1 MMHNRFVETNDSNL
15 RARNGMLND
24 DAVAEDEMALD
35 GHHDRFDDDDMNNN
49 SNIDVEIDMDEE
61 IEACDEYLRS
71 SGKTSPNHYYNFR
84 DEFVASFVL
93 MKGTKLNTL
102 LIFAPLAFWGSYT
115 ASFGDFT
122 EFICF
127 CSAGLALIPCA
138 ERLSF
143 VTEHVAEHTNET
155 IGALLNATF
164 GNAPEFLISSAA
176 LRNGFY
182 RVVQLTLLGSIL
194 TNLLFVF
201 GLSCLIGGMQWQI
214 QELRITSGNVSIGM
228 LLAATIGI
236 VLPAALK
243 LANESISSISAANGG
258 NDDGALNHSTI
269 TDEDGI
275 SPSDIAFSRCNAIVM
290 VIGYC
295 CYLMFQLG
303 SHKDEFDYTGDELA
317 PFGGGHNIVRVSAE
331 QYQSVKKKKHAVRRN
346 HFCKKYCFLMKYCP
360 DVEKQQHTP
369 LSQNLY
375 EDTMFTSEDTQYLQN
390 DITTTTTTNATI
402 LRRNAPQSLEM
413 RTMKNGI
420 TDNSSKSMSV
430 EQYEMPERQDSNLKT
445 KTSDY
450 GDEEGEESVVHE
462 IMTMR
467 MGLLW
472 LGVVTATISLV
483 SGIIVDTI
491 DGFAA
496 RSNMSEVFT
505 SVIIIPYFSNI
516 AEQVSAVIFAYR
528 NKMDLC
534 IGVSVGSAIQI
545 AQFVMPGCVLVAW
558 VMGRSM
564 TLYFRAYETLC
575 LFLGVICVAGILQGG
590 TTNWLVGVFFIG
602 IYLMIAAGFCYH
614 ENEDLSTDE
623 ELDFQ

>member
-1 MMHNRFVETNDSNL
+1 
-15 RARNGMLND
+15 
-24 DAVAEDEMALD
+24 
-35 GHHDRFDDDDMNNN
+35 
-49 SNIDVEIDMDEE
+49 
-61 IEACDEYLRS
+61 
-71 SGKTSPNHYYNFR
+71 
-84 DEFVASFVL
+84 
-93 MKGTKLNTL
+93 
-102 LIFAPLAFWGSYT
+102 
-115 ASFGDFT
+115 
-122 EFICF
+122 
-127 CSAGLALIPCA
+127 
-138 ERLSF
+138 
-143 VTEHVAEHTNET
+143 
-155 IGALLNATF
+155 
-164 GNAPEFLISSAA
+164 
-176 LRNGFY
+176 
-182 RVVQLTLLGSIL
+182 
-194 TNLLFVF
+194 
-201 GLSCLIGGMQWQI
+201 MQWQI

-430 EQYEMPERQDSNLKT
+430 EQYEMPERRDSSLKT